1 MYKDIP
7 KIITATALD
16 GYKLALTFDDG
27 VSGIVDLSQYKGHGV
42 FEYWNDEANFNKFE
56 IVCNAIT
63 WNENL
68 DLDTLNLYLTIT
80 NKTFEQ
86 YANC

>member
-7 KIITATALD
+7 KIVIATALD

-27 VSGIVDLSQYKGHGV
+27 VSGIVDLSQHKGHGV
-42 FEYWNDEANFNKFE
+42 FEYWNDEANFKKFE
-56 IVCNAIT
+56 IVWNALT

-80 NKTFEQ
+80 NKTFEE
-86 YANC
+86 YASC